1 MGEMSVDDTDLTG
14 SGSPSMTVEQLQEG
28 RSEFAHWPAIIDGA
42 EATVFVPSVECDSI
56 PVRSNYQLVWRPVIA
71 ESGIN
76 LLTNTD
82 AEDDQGAVTT
92 VNQGTGGGVWSTDE
106 ARPGVQS
113 FKFVSLGGSST
124 FAYLPPDQSLPQ
136 AGSSTSLYV
145 NPGET
150 YKASVWVYHDSA
162 NSSATGALYWRM
174 LLIDSEDE
182 LALLPVVDQVL
193 LMSDLPTDEWV
204 YLSHLATIPEPDVY
218 RDTFELMQTYLQT
231 SSTTEDG
238 TVLYLDD
245 WSLERVELAK
255 GGLPVTHGRV
265 SRRGSRR

>member
-1 MGEMSVDDTDLTG
+1 MRLDPGAFELPVG
-14 SGSPSMTVEQLQEG
+14 VASGYRG
-28 RSEFAHWPAIIDGA
+28 
-42 EATVFVPSVECDSI
+42 
-56 PVRSNYQLVWRPVIA
+56 VR
-71 ESGIN
+71 IN
-76 LLTNTD
+76 LLTNAD
-82 AEDDQGAVTT
+82 AEDDQGNVTM
-92 VNQGTGGGVWSTDE
+92 VNEGTGGGVWSTDE
-106 ARPGVQS
+106 ARSGVQS

-124 FAYLPPDQSLPQ
+124 FAYLPPDTSIPQ

-182 LALLPVVDQVL
+182 LALLPVADHVL

-204 YLSHLATIPEPDVY
+204 YFSHLVTIPEPDVY